1 MSRRHTFL
9 GALLSF
15 ALGLGLILSSSLP
28 SLQGQQKLPPVKI
41 APQTPTLTTP
51 AYLGIKTGDKAEVV
65 FTGTNLAEP
74 TGIIC
79 TCSGVQF
86 TIPTDNKNGTNP
98 NLLRVQVAV
107 PPQTPIGV
115 YGLRLA
121 TRQGVSNMRPFVV
134 DELPAIAEVD
144 NNRSKTAAQ
153 SLTIPAVVLGRTDAE
168 SSDFFKIA
176 VSAGQRLTIEVL
188 ARRLGS
194 PLDPWIVLY
203 DAKTQRELIHLT
215 ADDTPGLQGD
225 CRLIHTF
232 SQGGEYLIEV
242 RDSTWRGGA
251 DFHYRLR
258 IADCPGVTTAFPLA
272 LQRGQKGS
280 VGFAGPGAESLP
292 PVVVQAPADR
302 TVEALLVA
310 PRYASG
316 GVQGWPV
323 PVHLHDWPETTEQEP
338 NNSPAQAHPLPL
350 PGGVSAR
357 FDKAGDLDHFRVT
370 AKKGQKIAAVAR
382 AFEFRSPCEVFV
394 RVLNAKGN
402 ELARSNPA
410 QLPARAEWTA
420 PEDGDY
426 VIACEHLN
434 YRGGANE
441 VYHLTV
447 LPVIG
452 DFTLSCP
459 VDRLEAPP
467 GGSTA
472 LLVAVNRIDGFKGPI
487 ELQAVGSPVVNG
499 SITVPAGQDFT
510 FLPLHIPP
518 GTPPS
523 AYTFRVQGRA
533 AMGDQTVIRHAFF
546 LDQFKSNWGNMSHP
560 PLELAG
566 VCALAVVHPPFS
578 VAAQAQPPV
587 LSKGQTGKLLFSAKR
602 EKSADGDI
610 ALSPLY
616 LPPNIT
622 TSVKAIPKGQTEA
635 NAELKVAPN
644 AASGSHPLVF
654 QASSKVGGKDYVLL
668 APLVLQV
675 TESAKDSKSP
685 PSPSEPVQKK

>member
-1 MSRRHTFL
+1 MSRRHTLL

-15 ALGLGLILSSSLP
+15 SLGLGLILSSSLP
-28 SLQGQQKLPPVKI
+28 SLQGQQKLPAVKI
-41 APQTPTLTTP
+41 APQAPNLTTP
-51 AYLGIKTGDKAEVV
+51 AHLGLKTGDKAEVV
-65 FTGTNLAEP
+65 FTGTNLSDP
-74 TGIIC
+74 TGVIC
-79 TCSGVQF
+79 TCPGAQF
-86 TIPTDNKNGTNP
+86 VIPQDNKNGSNP
-98 NLLRVQVAV
+98 NQLRVQITV

-134 DELPAIAEVD
+134 DELPLVAEAE
-144 NNRSKTAAQ
+144 NNRSRATAQ
-153 SLTIPAVVLGRTDAE
+153 LLPVPVVVLGRTDAE

-176 VSAGQRLTIEVL
+176 VQAGQRLTLEVL

-232 SQGGEYLIEV
+232 TQGGEYLIEV

-258 IADCPGVTTAFPLA
+258 VADCPGVTTAFPLA
-272 LQRGQKGS
+272 IQRGQSGS
-280 VGFAGPGAESLP
+280 IGFVGPGAETLP
-292 PVVVQAPADR
+292 PVPVQAPTDVTAE
-302 TVEALLVA
+302 TIQVA
-310 PRYASG
+310 PRYANG
-316 GVQGWPV
+316 TVPGWPV
-323 PVHLHDWPETTEQEP
+323 PVSLHDWPETIEQEP
-338 NNSPAQAHPLPL
+338 NNSLEQAHRLPL
-350 PGGVSAR
+350 PSGVSAR
-357 FDKAGDLDHFRVT
+357 FDKAGDVDHFRIT
-370 AKKGQKIAAVAR
+370 AKKGQKIAAIAR
-382 AFEFRSPCEVFV
+382 TFEFRSPCEVFL

-420 PEDGDY
+420 PDDGEY

-434 YRGGANE
+434 YRGGVNE

-447 LPVIG
+447 LPVRG

-459 VDRLEAPP
+459 VDRLEAPA

-472 LLVAVNRIDGFKGPI
+472 ILVAVNRLDGFNGPV
-487 ELQAVGSPVVNG
+487 ELQAVGSPVVSG
-499 SITVPAGQDFT
+499 AITVPAGQNFT
-510 FLPLHIPP
+510 FLPLRIREGAPL
-518 GTPPS
+518 G
-523 AYTFRVQGRA
+523 AYSFRVQGRA
-533 AMGDQTVIRHAFF
+533 MIADQPVIRHALF

-566 VCALAVVHPPFS
+566 VCALAIVEPPFS
-578 VAAQAQPPV
+578 VVAQVQPPA
-587 LSKGQTGKLLFSAKR
+587 LTKGQTGKLLFSAKR

-610 ALSPLY
+610 ALTPLY
-616 LPPNIT
+616 LPPNV
-622 TSVKAIPKGQTEA
+622 SAAVKAIPKGKAQA
-635 NAELKVAPN
+635 DAELKVAPN
-644 AASGSHPLVF
+644 VPTGSHPLVF
-654 QASSKVGGKDYVLL
+654 QASSKIGGKDYLL
-668 APLVLQV
+668 IAPTVIQV
-675 TESAKDSKSP
+675 TEPVKDAKSTTPD
-685 PSPSEPVQKK
+685 KKTANK

>member
-1 MSRRHTFL
+1 MSRRHTLL

-15 ALGLGLILSSSLP
+15 ALGLGLILSSSLS

-41 APQTPTLTTP
+41 APQAPTLTTP
-51 AYLGIKTGDKAEVV
+51 AHLGVKTGDKVEVV
-65 FTGTNLAEP
+65 FSGTNLADP
-74 TGIIC
+74 TGVIC
-79 TCSGVQF
+79 TCPGVQF
-86 TIPTDNKNGTNP
+86 TTPTDNKNGTNP
-98 NLLRVQVAV
+98 NQLRVQITV

-134 DELPAIAEVD
+134 DELPAIAEVE
-144 NNRSKTAAQ
+144 NNRSKATAQ
-153 SLTIPAVVLGRTDAE
+153 SLTIPGVVQGRTDAE

-176 VSAGQRLTIEVL
+176 VSPGQRLTIEVL

-194 PLDPWIVLY
+194 PLDPRIVLY
-203 DAKTQRELIHLT
+203 DANTQRELIHLT

-225 CRLIHTF
+225 CRLSHTF
-232 SQGGEYLIEV
+232 TQGGEYFIEV

-272 LQRGQKGS
+272 LQRGQSGS
-280 VGFAGPGAESLP
+280 VGFTGPGADSLS
-292 PVVVQAPADR
+292 PVTVQAPVDR
-302 TVEALLVA
+302 TVETLLVA
-310 PRYASG
+310 PRHASG
-316 GVQGWPV
+316 GVHGWPV
-323 PVHLHDWPETTEQEP
+323 PVHLHDWPETIEQEP
-338 NNSPAQAHPLPL
+338 NNAPAQAHRLPL

-370 AKKGQKIAAVAR
+370 AKKGQKIAAIAR
-382 AFEFRSPCEVFV
+382 AFEFCSPCEVFL

-420 PEDGDY
+420 PDDGEY

-434 YRGGANE
+434 YRGGDNE
-441 VYHLTV
+441 VYHLAV
-447 LPVIG
+447 FPVIG
-452 DFTLSCP
+452 DFSLNCP
-459 VDRLEAPP
+459 VDRLEAPA

-472 LLVAVNRIDGFKGPI
+472 ILVAVNRLDGFQGPI
-487 ELQAVGSPVVNG
+487 ELQAVGSPVVSG
-499 SITVPAGQDFT
+499 SITVPAGQNFT
-510 FLPLHIPP
+510 FLPLRIQQ
-518 GTPPS
+518 GAVAG
-523 AYTFRVQGRA
+523 AYPFRVQGRA
-533 AMGDQTVIRHAFF
+533 TIGDQTVIRHAFF

-566 VCALAVVHPPFS
+566 SCTLAVVQPPFS
-578 VAAQAQPPV
+578 VAAHAQPPA
-587 LSKGQTGKLLFSAKR
+587 LGKGQAGKLLFTAKR
-602 EKSADGDI
+602 EKIADGDI

-635 NAELKVAPN
+635 HAELKAAPN
-644 AASGSHPLVF
+644 TVAGFHPLVF
-654 QASSKVGGKDYVLL
+654 QASSKVGGKDFVLL

-675 TESAKDSKSP
+675 TDPAKDKKNP
-685 PSPSEPVQKK
+685 PTQGEPAKKK